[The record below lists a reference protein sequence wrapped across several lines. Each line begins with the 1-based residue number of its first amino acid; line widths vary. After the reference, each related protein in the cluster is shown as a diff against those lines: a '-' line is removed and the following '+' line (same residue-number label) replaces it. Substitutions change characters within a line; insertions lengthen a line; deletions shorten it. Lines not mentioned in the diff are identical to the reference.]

1 MSLDDFSVA
10 SGALGRHRG
19 IQVVLVIS
27 KRETNG
33 ALWCTPILRSHKMCF
48 TDILRSFLL
57 GNHGFSSSGA
67 TKNMLG
73 QAWVDLQTW
82 R

>member
-1 MSLDDFSVA
+1 VSLDDFSVA

-57 GNHGFSSSGA
+57 GKPWIFLQWSNQKHVRPG
-67 TKNMLG
+67 LG
-73 QAWVDLQTW
+73 
-82 R
+82 